1 VVSTATSARPRSAG
15 GWATGRGRRGR
26 GRRRRGRAIDSENL
40 WTVRGSGVDIPEST
54 VKRWEE
60 WEEREREREKFI
72 FIFLSSL
79 VFCAG
84 AIGGFVIVGQ
94 MLKDYGSCISFSN
107 IINPKLKSQLLYCVC
122 ETCSTKL
129 IMTTGYISQECKPCK
144 QIVAKKRRIR
154 KLDGN
159 VRCWCVELLSPLE

>member
-1 VVSTATSARPRSAG
+1 VDG
-15 GWATGRGRRGR
+15 KGERGRYTRKY
-26 GRRRRGRAIDSENL
+26 SEK
-40 WTVRGSGVDIPEST
+40 VGGVGGEGEGEGEVYFYISEFVS
-54 VKRWEE
+54 V
-60 WEEREREREKFI
+60 
-72 FIFLSSL
+72 
-79 VFCAG
+79 CAG

-107 IINPKLKSQLLYCVC
+107 IINPKLKSQLLYCVG